1 MRKVASREWRLATIL
16 LSYALWCMLGRHTR
30 GRHLASILCLLAPED
45 TEPRL
50 EL

>member
-16 LSYALWCMLGRHTR
+16 LSYALWCMLGRQAR
-30 GRHLASILCLLAPED
+30 GHLASILCLLAPED